1 MSVPGLTFEGLT
13 GVIDDSA
20 GSGVVIPL
28 GQVDAFGVEWRF
40 TDLSGWDSADLQE
53 QAEAKT
59 GADGAFDALNYY
71 GARIAEVTGLIVAP
85 DAAALEAAKYRLAQ
99 AVPPRRLVVLRLNE
113 TTPKYVMARRSGR
126 LLTGDQTD
134 NTADF
139 DVSMLA
145 PDPRKYGVDPVSA
158 SMAAPLPAAGLAPP
172 WTPPVLLPARD
183 AGASTVTVT
192 NAGTYETQP
201 IIRIAGPGSGIR
213 IANLTTGLA
222 LAYDL
227 TLATTDYLL
236 IDCRAGVALLN
247 GTAPQS
253 PAAGSAVTSRFVM
266 RPGDNNLQMSGAT
279 TDPTLVASASVQFYP
294 AWD

>member
-1 MSVPGLTFEGLT
+1 MSVPGSTFEGLT
-13 GVIDDSA
+13 GVIDDTA

-71 GARIAEVTGLIVAP
+71 GARIAEVKGLIVAP
-85 DAAALEAAKYRLAQ
+85 DAATLEAAKYRLAQ
-99 AVPPRRLVVLRLNE
+99 AVPPRRLVVLRFNE

-126 LLTGDQTD
+126 LLTGDVTD

-145 PDPRKYGVDPVSA
+145 PDPRKYAVDVVSV
-158 SMAAPLPAAGLAPP
+158 SISIPQPAAGLAPP
-172 WTPPVLLPARD
+172 WVPPVLLPERS
-183 AGASTVTVT
+183 AGESAVTVANT
-192 NAGTYETQP
+192 GTYETPP
-201 IIRIAGPGSGIR
+201 IIRVVGPGAGVR
-213 IANLTTGLA
+213 IANLTTGLT

-227 TLATTDYLL
+227 TLGVTDYLL
-236 IDCRAGVALLN
+236 IDCAAGVALLN
-247 GTAPQS
+247 GVTPQS
-253 PAAGSAVTSRFVM
+253 PTPGSAVTSRFM
-266 RPGDNNLQMSGAT
+266 IQPGDNDLQVDGTA
-279 TDPTLVASASVQFYP
+279 TDPVLVATASVEFFP

>member
-1 MSVPGLTFEGLT
+1 MSVPGSTFGGLT

-28 GQVDAFGVEWRF
+28 GQVDDFGVEWRF
-40 TDLSGWDSADLQE
+40 TDLTGWDSADLQE

-59 GADGAFDALNYY
+59 GADGAFDAPNYY
-71 GARIAEVTGLIVAP
+71 GARIVEVKGLIVAP

-99 AVPPRRLVVLRLNE
+99 AVPPRRLAVLRFDE

-126 LLTGDQTD
+126 LLTGNLTAKI
-134 NTADF
+134 ADF

-145 PDPRKYGVDPVSA
+145 PDPRKYGVDVITA
-158 SMAAPLPAAGLAPP
+158 SMSIPPLPAGLAPP

-192 NAGTYETQP
+192 NAGIYETQP
-201 IIRIAGPGSGIR
+201 IIRVAGPGAGIR
-213 IANLTTGLA
+213 IANLTTGLT

-236 IDCRAGVALLN
+236 IDCRAGIALLN
-247 GTAPQS
+247 GAAPQS
-253 PAAGSAVTSRFVM
+253 PAAGSAVTSRFMVQ
-266 RPGDNNLQMSGAT
+266 PGDNDLQMSGAT
-279 TDPTLVASASVQFYP
+279 TDPTLVASASVQFNP